1 MKMQAD
7 NTDTQ
12 NEQQC
17 KQSTVLSV
25 KHQQSIYIII
35 EQRIMYRTVLNFERV
50 YAYAT
55 AFLPCLN

>member
-12 NEQQC
+12 NEHQY

-35 EQRIMYRTVLNFERV
+35 EQHTVNEVFAHEL
-50 YAYAT
+50 
-55 AFLPCLN
+55 

>member
-7 NTDTQ
+7 NTDAQ
-12 NEQQC
+12 NEHQC

-35 EQRIMYRTVLNFERV
+35 EQHAVNEVFAREL
-50 YAYAT
+50 
-55 AFLPCLN
+55 